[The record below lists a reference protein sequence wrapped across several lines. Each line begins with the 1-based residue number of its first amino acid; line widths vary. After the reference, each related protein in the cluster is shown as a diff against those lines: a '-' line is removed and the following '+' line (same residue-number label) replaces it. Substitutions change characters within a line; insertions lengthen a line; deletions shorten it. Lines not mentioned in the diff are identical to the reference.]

1 MRAVLLVLVAST
13 LAGCGLSDPY
23 ASRSTTTSDQ
33 RTAPTSE
40 LEPSRDRAATTPVEA
55 LERFASIYVNW
66 TAATLEGRQRQLA
79 SISVGRARAGAL
91 RAADAAAVDK
101 TRLRARV
108 RNRGSVVSISPGTGS
123 AHGRWVVV
131 TVETTSGRGPYA
143 GLPPNSL
150 HVTYA
155 TVARAGRGYTVS
167 SWSPRS

>member
-1 MRAVLLVLVAST
+1 
-13 LAGCGLSDPY
+13 
-23 ASRSTTTSDQ
+23 
-33 RTAPTSE
+33 
-40 LEPSRDRAATTPVEA
+40 VEA
-55 LERFASIYVNW
+55 LERFASLYVNW

-79 SISVGRARAGAL
+79 SISIGRARAGAL

-123 AHGRWVVV
+123 SRGRWVVV
-131 TVETTSGRGPYA
+131 TIETTSGRGPYA
-143 GLPPNSL
+143 GLPPDSL